1 LSFELSGYIATFRTS
16 EEAIGAERALRS
28 SSAALRGCAE
38 ELIPVPR
45 GISSDCGFCLLL
57 TFSEG
62 VMAGPGA
69 YEKGMISFIEDHNC
83 DEIFRVFEGPIPGK
97 KRKEK
102 RYERI
107 KIY

>member
-16 EEAIGAERALRS
+16 EAAIGAERALRS
-28 SSAALRGCAE
+28 SPAILRGYGE

-57 TFSEG
+57 ALREG
-62 VMAGPGA
+62 TAVGPRA
-69 YEKGMISFIEDHNC
+69 DEKGMISFLEDRNC
-83 DEIFRVFEGPIPGK
+83 DEVYKILEGPIPGK

-107 KIY
+107 KIC